1 MKIGE
6 LLIHKGKITQAQLDQ
21 ALKAQKE
28 HPHKLLGE
36 ILVELGII
44 HADVL
49 ADILAEKDK

>member
-21 ALKAQKE
+21 ALKVQKE